1 MEGGEALECYAT
13 REGEATVTIR
23 GTQIRVVGENEIVS
37 ERGVLEAGARSAT
50 VTAKGHMLTW
60 AISRDRPLA
69 LMKKNSNAKA
79 RMLTYMRERY

>member
-1 MEGGEALECYAT
+1 MEGGEALECYAI

-50 VTAKGHMLTW
+50 VTAKAHMLTW